1 MTASLTDEPSIPTTP
16 PAKLTG
22 ISLWNQRLRLVVEVV
37 FFVELGMLLIVL
49 PWTSVWTQNPLMG
62 THFNWHDFL
71 SSGFVRG
78 AVSGLG
84 LVNLWIGISDAL
96 NYHE

>member
-1 MTASLTDEPSIPTTP
+1 MTTPLTDEPAISSPPPPKPTGF
-16 PAKLTG
+16 A
-22 ISLWNQRLRLVVEVV
+22 LWNQRLRLVVEVV
-37 FFVELGMLLIVL
+37 FFVEVGMLLIVL
-49 PWTSVWTQNPLMG
+49 PWTPAWSQNSWMM
-62 THFNWHDFL
+62 TRFNWNDML

-96 NYHE
+96 RYHE